1 MKRKLGEEKKLEC
14 QLRIEE
20 MILEA
25 EKAENR
31 RDYENAANYYGMA
44 AEISIELKDKKSV
57 IMYSKKA
64 ESILKEQYRK
74 MH

>member
-1 MKRKLGEEKKLEC
+1 
-14 QLRIEE
+14 